1 MIDWFDFHFWWLYFT
16 LNLCCQ
22 CRSSLDLMW
31 DIASVEKSVAW
42 GRFKRSFRVFQEFIK
57 KFKLFLRVF
66 YGSLRD
72 PGAGF
77 SGPPRDSYIHDGLPV
92 VFDGDSWHFKE
103 ISTSKLQWNCPFC
116 ELKRSLRDV
125 PTMGIREY
133 SQEIPVILE
142 RLPVVFDEDFE
153 EKIGPFMDL
162 ESSFIV
168 LEKLKKL

>member
-1 MIDWFDFHFWWLYFT
+1 MIDWFDSHFWWLYFT

-31 DIASVEKSVAW
+31 DIASVEKSVPW

-77 SGPPRDSYIHDGLPV
+77 SAPPRDSYIQDGLPV
-92 VFDGDSWHFKE
+92 VFDGDSWH
-103 ISTSKLQWNCPFC
+103 
-116 ELKRSLRDV
+116 LKRFQHPNCSEIVLFVSWRDPWGMSPQWGSVSTPRRFLSSLRGFQLSLMR
-125 PTMGIREY
+125 TLKR
-133 SQEIPVILE
+133 
-142 RLPVVFDEDFE
+142 
-153 EKIGPFMDL
+153 
-162 ESSFIV
+162 
-168 LEKLKKL
+168 KLDHLWTLNPLS

>member
-1 MIDWFDFHFWWLYFT
+1 MIDWFDSHFWWLYFT

-31 DIASVEKSVAW
+31 DIASVEKSVPW

-77 SGPPRDSYIHDGLPV
+77 SGPPEIPTSKMGFQLSLMEIHD
-92 VFDGDSWHFKE
+92 
-103 ISTSKLQWNCPFC
+103 T
-116 ELKRSLRDV
+116 LKRFQHPNCSEIVLFVSWRDPWGMSPQWGSGSTPKRFLSSLRGFQLSLMR
-125 PTMGIREY
+125 TLKR
-133 SQEIPVILE
+133 
-142 RLPVVFDEDFE
+142 
-153 EKIGPFMDL
+153 
-162 ESSFIV
+162 
-168 LEKLKKL
+168 KLDHLWTLNPLS